1 MSQESAQSVS
11 TSIEQTRWRCRSLQM
26 PTILI
31 GLEGELRGDNA
42 IDALDCTEL
51 GTALASAMCSARLRE
66 LALAWKSQDVPEP
79 MSWCDGLVALP
90 VVVAERRRRQGYL
103 VVLLRMS
110 DVESTMIADGLC
122 GGGAPAT
129 LVSTLDQLASYRPTS
144 VRAIGALLHW
154 LQDDAAEIESKD
166 EALES
171 FSDKLTE
178 SYEEISLLYKLG
190 HFMTEL
196 AAPERFVEQTCE
208 ALHAT
213 LSFQWISAAFLSDHQ
228 LARHMAGAR
237 VIHGIEGAARSV
249 VRDVVDYTL
258 DQTIGQQLNTIP
270 AERLNTELGLH
281 LTTDIAI
288 GRVQRGDQTIGI
300 IVAGDKDGADHDISS
315 ADLKLIDAAA
325 GLMGIFLENAC
336 LYDDQQAMFLGM
348 LEALTAAIDAKDRY
362 TCGHSERVAHLAV
375 QLAQAVGLDDESC
388 ERIRITGLVHDIGK
402 IGVPESVLAKPGRL
416 TDGEFELIKRHPEI
430 GVRIL
435 RDIPQLSD
443 VLPGVLHHHERWDGS
458 GYPYKL
464 AGENIPMFAR
474 LLCLADSFDAMS
486 STRTYRAAMPR
497 ATVLDEIRK
506 GAGTQFDPKFA
517 EIFINLDF
525 SEFDRMVESHLRRD
539 PAVRQSGSA
548 AA

>member
-1 MSQESAQSVS
+1 MTQGLVQSTPS
-11 TSIEQTRWRCRSLQM
+11 SIEQTRWRCRSLFM
-26 PTILI
+26 PTILVNPD
-31 GLEGELRGDNA
+31 GEPLGNGA
-42 IDALDCTEL
+42 IDALDCEEL
-51 GTALASAMCSARLRE
+51 GRILKSPVNLARLRE
-66 LALAWKSQDVPEP
+66 LAEQWGKQDLPAP
-79 MSWCDGLVALP
+79 APWCDGLTALP
-90 VVVAERRRRQGYL
+90 VVVAERRRRHGYL
-103 VVLLRMS
+103 VVLMRTGE
-110 DVESTMIADGLC
+110 VGPHEIAQRLV
-122 GGGAPAT
+122 GGPAPQS
-129 LVSTLDQLASYRPTS
+129 LVDALSRFETHEATS

-154 LQDDAAEIESKD
+154 LQDDAAEIDTKN

-171 FSDKLTE
+171 FSGKLTE

-213 LSFQWISAAFLSDHQ
+213 LSFKWVGAAFVSDHQ

-237 VIHGIEGAARSV
+237 VIHGIEGVERSV
-249 VRDVVDYTL
+249 VRDIIEYTL
-258 DQTIGQQLNTIP
+258 DQNAGEGLKTIP
-270 AERLNTELGLH
+270 AQRLNDELGLR
-281 LTTDIAI
+281 LQTDIAI
-288 GRVQRGDQTIGI
+288 GLVHRGDRTIGM
-300 IVAGDKDGADHDISS
+300 IVAGDKHGADLDISS

-375 QLAQAVGLDDESC
+375 QLARAIGLDDESI
-388 ERIRITGLVHDIGK
+388 ERVRITGLVHDIGK
-402 IGVPESVLAKPGRL
+402 IGVPESVLTKPGRL
-416 TDGEFELIKRHPEI
+416 TDDEFELIKRHPEI

-435 RDIPQLSD
+435 RDIPQMSD
-443 VLPGVLHHHERWDGS
+443 VLPGVLHHHERWDGR
-458 GYPYKL
+458 GYPFGL
-464 AGENIPMFAR
+464 AGENIPLFAR
-474 LLCLADSFDAMS
+474 ILALADSFDAMS

-506 GAGTQFDPKFA
+506 CAGAQFDPNFA
-517 EIFINLDF
+517 DVFARLDF
-525 SEFDRMVESHLRRD
+525 AEFDRMVHEHLRRD
-539 PAVRQSGSA
+539 PTARQTGSA